1 MKIWAYF
8 LLALAMTG
16 CSVYDGHF
24 HQRAGTFD
32 PSPSN
37 NYFGKIAYEP
47 GADYISFMRGKCA
60 AYGGLISD
68 SVQSS
73 STKEAGS
80 HFGLLKEYKCR
91 GESNSQS
98 NKIVSPVN
106 TQHDEVKKLQAE
118 VSRLQELEKAKQEPI
133 QADIVIKNVAPQ
145 SERLSIE
152 ASKKKCTELGFK
164 PATEGHGKCVLQ
176 LSK

>member
-1 MKIWAYF
+1 VKIWAYF

-47 GADYISFMRGKCA
+47 GADYLSFMRSKCA

-80 HFGLLKEYKCR
+80 HFGLLKEYRCR
-91 GESNSQS
+91 GELNSQI

-106 TQHDEVKKLQAE
+106 TQDDEVKKLQAE

-133 QADIVIKNVAPQ
+133 KAEAVIKNVTLE
-145 SERLSIE
+145 SERLSLE

-164 PATEGHGKCVLQ
+164 PATEGYGKCVLQ